1 MPSSLASL
9 DRQFLGNRLDAWI
22 TAALIAGA
30 VWLLLWVLKVVV
42 GRRLAV
48 LAARTETQL
57 DDVASDLLGPGGPD
71 PLLAQVPGL
80 TFEVT
85 RESAAAAR
93 VGVSQLD
100 WAIAGTGT
108 LVQDATA
115 VAKRLVSTL
124 PTIHV
129 AVIGTG
135 RILESLGGVLQ
146 RLRPDQVN
154 CISFITGPSRTADIE
169 RVLTIG
175 VHGPE
180 RLVIVAV
187 DDLEEVAA

>member
-1 MPSSLASL
+1 MEHLFDAFKIRAEAVSAEVHRFATKAEGLAFITS
-9 DRQFLGNRLDAWI
+9 FLRDAGVS
-22 TAALIAGA
+22 TEPNCGA
-30 VWLLLWVLKVVV
+30 VWAADSFLDAN
-42 GRRLAV
+42 GPQRLS
-48 LAARTETQL
+48 E
-57 DDVASDLLGPGGPD
+57 
-71 PLLAQVPGL
+71 QVPGL

-85 RESAAAAR
+85 TEAAAAAR
-93 VGVSQLD
+93 VGISQLD

-124 PTIHV
+124 PPIHV
-129 AVIGTG
+129 AVVGTG

-180 RLVIVAV
+180 RLIIVFV
-187 DDLEEVAA
+187 DDFAQVAA

>member
-1 MPSSLASL
+1 MGVDMEHLFAAFKTRAEAVSAEVHRFATLAEA
-9 DRQFLGNRLDAWI
+9 RTFIAGFLHDAGVS
-22 TAALIAGA
+22 AEPDCGA
-30 VWLLLWVLKVVV
+30 VW
-42 GRRLAV
+42 
-48 LAARTETQL
+48 AAG
-57 DDVASDLLGPGGPD
+57 SLLGPGGPD

-85 RESAAAAR
+85 TASAAAAR

-108 LVQDATA
+108 LVQDATE

-124 PTIHV
+124 PPIHL

-135 RILESLGGVLQ
+135 RILGSLGEVLQ

-175 VHGPE
+175 VHGPA

-187 DDLEEVAA
+187 DGFEQGAA